1 MVNSN
6 LENPKVVSRSEWLA
20 ARRELLAREKELT
33 RARDAVSAERRRLP
47 WVKVEKEYVF
57 DTPEGRKT
65 LADLFEG
72 RSQLIVYHFM
82 WRRDMDDR
90 CVGCSFLADHID
102 GANQHLAQHDVSF
115 VACSR
120 ASVSELNAYKKR
132 MGWRF
137 DWVSSYEND
146 FNYDYHV
153 SFKPDDLAKGEVFYN
168 YTMSPASIE
177 DLSGISVFYRDK
189 KGDVFH
195 TYSSYARGNEEVL
208 GAYMYLDLTPK
219 GRNENGPNH
228 NLSDWVRHHDRYG
241 QEGFVDATGAFVR
254 EAAKPCCHEVQA
266 K

>member
-57 DTPEGRKT
+57 GTPEGRKT

-168 YTMSPASIE
+168 YTMNPASIE

-189 KGDVFH
+189 NGGVFH

-228 NLSDWVRHHDRYG
+228 NLSDWVRHHDRYR

-254 EAAKPCCHEVQA
+254 RGSQA
-266 K
+266 VLS